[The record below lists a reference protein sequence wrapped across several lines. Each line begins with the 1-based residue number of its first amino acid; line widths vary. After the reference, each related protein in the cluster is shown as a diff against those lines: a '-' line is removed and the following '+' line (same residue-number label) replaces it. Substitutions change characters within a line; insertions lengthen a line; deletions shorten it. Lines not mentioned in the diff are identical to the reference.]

1 MLTKIYF
8 TIILFCLGTSFL
20 NKVSRQNLLYIY
32 FLSVV
37 IIEIGF
43 FVEIVSREIYN
54 SSPLFYTL
62 FFTFYF
68 GNQKNGNNKIMYT
81 LGGIAFICCLYFYR
95 LEGLEEYSTQ
105 AGTVMNLIYI
115 VFALQ
120 WLFNQLKHVDENSLL
135 KKQAF
140 WFSTSLLIW
149 SVIFLFRLIPM
160 YWLDIND
167 NNFLRQI
174 NLGYQIT
181 TILSYCLFLKGLFCK
196 I

>member
-1 MLTKIYF
+1 MSLTY
-8 TIILFCLGTSFL
+8 IL
-20 NKVSRQNLLYIY
+20 
-32 FLSVV
+32 
-37 IIEIGF
+37 
-43 FVEIVSREIYN
+43 
-54 SSPLFYTL
+54 
-62 FFTFYF
+62 
-68 GNQKNGNNKIMYT
+68 
-81 LGGIAFICCLYFYR
+81 
-95 LEGLEEYSTQ
+95 
-105 AGTVMNLIYI
+105 
-115 VFALQ
+115 FALQ
-120 WLFNQLKHVDENSLL
+120 WLFNQLKHVDKNSLL

-181 TILSYCLFLKGLFCK
+181 TILSYCLFLRGLFCK

>member
-1 MLTKIYF
+1 MLFQVYII
-8 TIILFCLGTSFL
+8 IILFCLGTSIL

-32 FLSVV
+32 FSLVV

-43 FVEIVSREIYN
+43 YLRSLPTVIYN
-54 SSPLFYTL
+54 ASPLLYIS
-62 FFTFYF
+62 FFTYYF
-68 GNQKNGNNKIMYT
+68 GNQKNSNKKIIYAI
-81 LGGIAFICCLYFYR
+81 GSIAFTFCLYLYVI
-95 LEGLEEYSTQ
+95 EGFEKYSIQ
-105 AGTVMNLIYI
+105 AGTAMNLVYI
-115 VFALQ
+115 FFALQ
-120 WLFNQLKHVDENSLL
+120 WLFNQLKYVDENSLL

-160 YWLDIND
+160 YWLDIHD
-167 NNFLRQI
+167 NHFLRQI

>member
-32 FLSVV
+32 FSLVV
-37 IIEIGF
+37 IIEIGLYTRLLP
-43 FVEIVSREIYN
+43 ILIYN
-54 SSPLFYTL
+54 SSPLLYIS
-62 FFTFYF
+62 FFTFYYSY
-68 GNQKNGNNKIMYT
+68 QKNSNKKIIYAI
-81 LGGIAFICCLYFYR
+81 GSIAFTFCLYFYAI
-95 LEGLEEYSTQ
+95 EGFEKYSIQ
-105 AGTVMNLIYI
+105 AGTAMNLVYI